1 MAYSF
6 SLVLFKALT
15 RAIYFITGVT
25 IGLEE
30 TTFTVDE
37 GELVEVCVILISGT
51 LEREVTVTL
60 TTSDGTATATG
71 IRKWACD

>member
-1 MAYSF
+1 MSQICDIGP
-6 SLVLFKALT
+6 LRVKALT
-15 RAIYFITGVT
+15 WAIYFITGVT
-25 IGLEE
+25 IGLED

-60 TTSDGTATATG
+60 QTSDGTAIG

>member
-1 MAYSF
+1 MTGAYSIHV
-6 SLVLFKALT
+6 VL
-15 RAIYFITGVT
+15 RVGVT

-30 TTFTVDE
+30 TSFTVDE

-60 TTSDGTATATG
+60 QTSSGTASVG
-71 IRKWACD
+71 GS